1 MEERERRAGSVFLL
15 RAKVGH
21 KVAVQRGY
29 AGIFWKDRGF
39 LENDRPYGWNGKALQ
54 AETVFEADTLS
65 RGGSPN
71 NEGCCVTGAGRER
84 KAMACGKKAPC
95 AAGRAKKKFLKT
107 FREPEASA

>member
-29 AGIFWKDRGF
+29 AGICWKDRVF
-39 LENDRPYGWNGKALQ
+39 LENDRPYGWKGKALQ

-65 RGGSPN
+65 RGPEQRGMLCDRGRPGK
-71 NEGCCVTGAGRER
+71 EGHGMREEGPLR
-84 KAMACGKKAPC
+84 
-95 AAGRAKKKFLKT
+95 GRAG
-107 FREPEASA
+107 